1 MGILSWTNNEYEWKH
16 IDISWEGKNMI
27 QLGGSQVAIHF
38 GALRIEKASC
48 DCMLPLGI
56 SDGQQRG
63 HTHTHPPF
71 AGWSTKLS
79 GPKPQTKHDASWHLG
94 IEAKAVT
101 LTEPDRNVDVFLA
114 KQNGETIIVRLLEQ
128 FLLAESSCDPNPWHW
143 KTSELVIGSMS
154 SRFLSHGQVV
164 KGDFYLVQKWLNTA
178 YHCSLLW

>member
-101 LTEPDRNVDVFLA
+101 LTEPDRNVDVFSSQA
-114 KQNGETIIVRLLEQ
+114 KWWDYYCETLGTVSPGWIKLWPQ
-128 FLLAESSCDPNPWHW
+128 
-143 KTSELVIGSMS
+143 SMTLKNFGTCY
-154 SRFLSHGQVV
+154 RVHE
-164 KGDFYLVQKWLNTA
+164 
-178 YHCSLLW
+178 